1 MKIVYNNELPI
12 MQLVNVN
19 GKCNGLSIIFQIL
32 GREKDFDNGEIMYD
46 DSYNDY
52 YGDSWGDSWD

>member
-1 MKIVYNNELPI
+1 

-19 GKCNGLSIIFQIL
+19 SKCNGLSIIFQIL
-32 GREKDFDNGEIMYD
+32 EKEKTFENDEISYD
-46 DSYNDY
+46 DSYHDY